1 MYIAP
6 IEDIIHLHNVKC
18 MIFAD
23 DSQMYL
29 AFNSCD
35 RILAM
40 ETLRSCINDIIIW
53 NERNKLICNPGKTE
67 IIHFS
72 SRFIDNPPISAFTIG
87 STDIKLT
94 DQVRD
99 LGVIFDSNL
108 NFRSHINN
116 ICRASSLAVRIN
128 IGRVR
133 KYLSRSQVERLIHAF
148 ISSKLDYSLA
158 SIPVI

>member
-1 MYIAP
+1 MC
-6 IEDIIHLHNVKC
+6 NVLQHS
-18 MIFAD
+18 IT
-23 DSQMYL
+23 
-29 AFNSCD
+29 
-35 RILAM
+35 I
-40 ETLRSCINDIIIW
+40 
-53 NERNKLICNPGKTE
+53 
-67 IIHFS
+67 
-72 SRFIDNPPISAFTIG
+72 IDNPPISAFTIG
-87 STDIKLT
+87 LARSTDIKLT

-148 ISSKLDYSLA
+148 ISSKLDYCNSLLYGLPSSDINKLQRIQNIA
-158 SIPVI
+158 ARLVTGAKRRDSISAILEQLVTSM